1 LEEERRLHARDEP
14 CSPIAAP
21 SASSGATAIPRI
33 VFIALFRHARPLDR
47 APDRAR
53 ARRAKHRLY
62 GAYDF
67 DGYPVVETRALSPRA
82 TATTCDQTTFV
93 AVGRSSFK
101 LHHRLTKDG
110 VLAVEAFETRVW
122 VVRDPDRPGRLKA
135 QPIPPDVVAKF
146 TAATA
151 PA

>member
-1 LEEERRLHARDEP
+1 MLTNRRTVRIEWGDCDPA
-14 CSPIAAP
+14 
-21 SASSGATAIPRI
+21 GI
-33 VFIALFRHARPLDR
+33 VFYPRYFAMLDHSTVLLIERALGVP
-47 APDRAR
+47 
-53 ARRAKHRLY
+53 KHRLY

-67 DGYPVVETRALSPRA
+67 DGYPVVETRARFLVPSRYGDDLA
-82 TATTCDQTTFV
+82 IETTFV

-101 LHHRLTKDG
+101 LQHRLTKDG
-110 VLAVEAFETRVW
+110 VLALEAFETRVW

-135 QPIPPDVVAKF
+135 QQIPPDVVAKF

>member
-1 LEEERRLHARDEP
+1 MP
-14 CSPIAAP
+14 
-21 SASSGATAIPRI
+21 
-33 VFIALFRHARPLDR
+33 
-47 APDRAR
+47 
-53 ARRAKHRLY
+53 KHRLY

-67 DGYPVVETRALSPRA
+67 DGYPVVETRARFLVPSRYGDDLA
-82 TATTCDQTTFV
+82 IETTFV

-101 LHHRLTKDG
+101 LQHRLTKDG
-110 VLAVEAFETRVW
+110 VLALEAFETRVW